1 MDSFDW
7 EQTQMDERTLDD
19 LMNMQLEERWRE
31 LLADVDELIA
41 QDELIE
47 EKQDRAAG

>member
-1 MDSFDW
+1 
-7 EQTQMDERTLDD
+7 MDERTLED
-19 LMNMQLEERWRE
+19 LLNMQLEERWRE

-41 QDELIE
+41 QDELLEE

>member
-1 MDSFDW
+1 
-7 EQTQMDERTLDD
+7 MDERTLDE

-31 LLADVDELIA
+31 LLADVDELIR
-41 QDELIE
+41 QDELLEE

>member
-1 MDSFDW
+1 MN
-7 EQTQMDERTLDD
+7 ERTLDD